1 MLHQART
8 QSFAP
13 RRARDARTQDK
24 MAYSMVPSAEQIT
37 LVSEFTDFREEQIIA
52 KALQMKNLDVEAV
65 TNEYF
70 ESPENV
76 SGSLLRG
83 FGWG

>member
-1 MLHQART
+1 
-8 QSFAP
+8 
-13 RRARDARTQDK
+13 
-24 MAYSMVPSAEQIT
+24 MAFPTVPTAEQIT
-37 LVSEFTDFREEQIIA
+37 LVSEFTDFRDEQIII

-76 SGSLLRG
+76 SAV
-83 FGWG
+83 W